1 MRAAKQA
8 VRLLRGNERHILIG
22 YGSVTAQAAD
32 TAKAILGKIRS
43 GDLKTEFRSRDVWR
57 PGCPGEAYQQN
68 RGCDNGE

>member
-32 TAKAILGKIRS
+32 TAKAILGKIRIP
-43 GDLKTEFRSRDVWR
+43 V
-57 PGCPGEAYQQN
+57 A
-68 RGCDNGE
+68 